1 MTKGNEPN
9 FLVTRDFVEAA
20 LVARYDEVK
29 DTWGGQASD
38 SLWEQFLDVILDC
51 GSLSGTPS
59 HVVDNY
65 LVNGDFIS
73 RIDEEEYLTDEA
85 WEAFCEHNCFI
96 YNNEY
101 ALK

>member
-1 MTKGNEPN
+1 MTKSNEPN

-20 LVARYDEVK
+20 LIARYEEVK
-29 DTWGGQASD
+29 DTWGGQASE

-59 HVVDNY
+59 CIVDNY

-73 RIDEEEYLTDEA
+73 RSDEEEYPTDEA
-85 WEAFCEHNCFI
+85 WEAFCEYNCFI
-96 YNNEY
+96 YNNEH

>member
-1 MTKGNEPN
+1 MTKNNEPN

-20 LVARYDEVK
+20 LIARYEEVK

-59 HVVDNY
+59 YVVDNY
-65 LVNGDFIS
+65 LVNGDFTS
-73 RIDEEEYLTDEA
+73 RTDEEEYLTDEA
-85 WEAFCEHNCFI
+85 WKAFCEDNCFI
-96 YNNEY
+96 YNNEH

>member
-1 MTKGNEPN
+1 MTKSNEPN

-20 LVARYDEVK
+20 LEARYQEVK
-29 DTWGGQASD
+29 DTWGCEASD
-38 SLWEQFLDVILDC
+38 SLWEQFLDVVLDC

-59 HVVDNY
+59 CIVDNY

-73 RIDEEEYLTDEA
+73 RSDEEEYLTDEV
-85 WEAFCEHNCFI
+85 WEAFCENCFI
-96 YNNEY
+96 YNNEH

>member
-1 MTKGNEPN
+1 MPKINEPN

-20 LVARYDEVK
+20 LETRYQEVK
-29 DTWGGQASD
+29 DIWGCEASE

-59 HVVDNY
+59 YIVDNY
-65 LVNGDFIS
+65 LVNGAFIR
-73 RIDEEEYLTDEA
+73 RIDEEEYVTDEA
-85 WEAFCEHNCFI
+85 WEAFCEYNCFI

-101 ALK
+101 ALQ

>member
-1 MTKGNEPN
+1 MTKSNEPN

-20 LVARYDEVK
+20 LEARYQEVK
-29 DTWGGQASD
+29 DTWGCEASD

-59 HVVDNY
+59 CIVDNY

-73 RIDEEEYLTDEA
+73 RSDEEEYPTDEA
-85 WEAFCEHNCFI
+85 WEAFCEYNCFI
-96 YNNEY
+96 YNNEH

>member
-1 MTKGNEPN
+1 MTRNNEPN

-20 LVARYDEVK
+20 LIARYEEVK

-51 GSLSGTPS
+51 GSLLGTPS
-59 HVVDNY
+59 SIVDNY

-73 RIDEEEYLTDEA
+73 RTDEEEYLTDDK
-85 WEAFCEHNCFI
+85 WEAFCEYNCFI
-96 YNNEY
+96 YNNEH